1 MVTLPRGVAH
11 VSYRG
16 GGCFLPVR
24 TPYGRELLVEY
35 VGDLVRSKGLL
46 QVLID
51 GQRWFVR
58 GSTGCVS
65 ANCANCGR
73 ALMTRCDHEEAAPH
87 CLRCAFLSE
96 DLSRDM
102 PLERRRAS

>member
-1 MVTLPRGVAH
+1 MVTLPQGVAH

-35 VGDLVRSKGLL
+35 VSDLVHTKGLL

-58 GSTGCVS
+58 ASTGCVS
-65 ANCANCGR
+65 ANCAQCGR
-73 ALMTRCDHEEAAPH
+73 ALMSRCDHEELAPH
-87 CLRCAFLSE
+87 CLRCAFLPD
-96 DLSRDM
+96 DLLGDL